1 MYQPFDMTGF
11 YILIGVGMLFMGLVA
26 LAKVGLWFWIMSQVF
41 HRPGY
46 EDRYEERR
54 ERGRE
59 RKTAEGLKTWLGIV
73 ATTLGI
79 VTTAV
84 GLVKECAPERAEVE
98 EERPGRLILPD
109 DDYDYEGDVDHVVQ
123 PPTYSNVCCSGIGNC
138 LLMMRFPVGDG
149 CSCFDLFGNVSPGTV
164 CR

>member
-1 MYQPFDMTGF
+1 MTGF

-26 LAKVGLWFWIMSQVF
+26 LVKVGLWFWLMSQVF
-41 HRPGY
+41 HRPDY
-46 EDRYEERR
+46 TERYEERR

-79 VTTAV
+79 VTTTV
-84 GLVKECAPERAEVE
+84 GLVKECGPEKAAVE
-98 EERPGRLILPD
+98 EEGGRLILPSE
-109 DDYDYEGDVDHVVQ
+109 DYEGDGDHVV
-123 PPTYSNVCCSGIGNC
+123 PAYSNVCCSQIGNC
-138 LLMMRFPVGDG
+138 VLMMGSLPVGES
-149 CSCFDLFGNVSPGTV
+149 CSCFDLFGNVAPGRV